1 MFAHYAFFGSH
12 SEAIGTALLLM
23 FLYGLSAIPF
33 SYLVSFLFQKGNTG
47 YSFVLGFCSIVGVG
61 LCTILKAFQ
70 NDITVRDKINK
81 ALWAFRIFPT
91 FSLASGFSNLYGT
104 AFDNAL
110 CESIPADQ
118 LQMYCQLTPTG
129 QKRVL
134 DKCCTN
140 LCKDDCLKYVY
151 PITWEPNTCGYD
163 VFFLSIDAI
172 IYISLLLMLETKI
185 MAAMWDVIKLQFQ
198 KSKKTDIQQI
208 VQENTIEDSD
218 VLAEETRIKNLTE
231 AHPGSAG
238 EALVVSDLTK
248 VFKNFYAVNH
258 LTFGIHQEECFG
270 LLGVNGA
277 GKTTTFR
284 MLTGDCKPDKGNALI
299 HSDSLRTNLRKFQS
313 YLGYCPQFDA
323 LIDRLTGREMLELFA
338 QLRGLTGPNLQER
351 VNKMIKMTDLT
362 KHADKQTQFYS
373 GGNKRKLSVAMA
385 LIGCPPLILL
395 DEPTAGVD
403 PVSRRKI
410 WNILSQARNNTG
422 AAVLLTTHSMEESE
436 ALCNRLA
443 IMVNGRFQCLG
454 SIQQLKSKY
463 GQGYT
468 LIIKMKREDQNE
480 PVRMNAIK
488 AHIQSHLMGANL
500 KDDHQGMLQY
510 HIVNPQITLSYLF
523 KFMSSMKIQFEL
535 EDYLISDTSLEQ
547 IFLAFARTQRET
559 T

>member
-1 MFAHYAFFGSH
+1 MVA
-12 SEAIGTALLLM
+12 
-23 FLYGLSAIPF
+23 
-33 SYLVSFLFQKGNTG
+33 V
-47 YSFVLGFCSIVGVG
+47 
-61 LCTILKAFQ
+61 
-70 NDITVRDKINK
+70 
-81 ALWAFRIFPT
+81 
-91 FSLASGFSNLYGT
+91 
-104 AFDNAL
+104 
-110 CESIPADQ
+110 
-118 LQMYCQLTPTG
+118 
-129 QKRVL
+129 
-134 DKCCTN
+134 
-140 LCKDDCLKYVY
+140 
-151 PITWEPNTCGYD
+151 
-163 VFFLSIDAI
+163 
-172 IYISLLLMLETKI
+172 
-185 MAAMWDVIKLQFQ
+185 WDVIKLQFQ
-198 KSKKTDIQQI
+198 KSRKTDIQQI
-208 VQENTIEDSD
+208 IQENTIEDSD
-218 VLAEETRIKNLTE
+218 VLAEEARIKNLTE
-231 AHPGSAG
+231 AHPGAVG

-248 VFKNFYAVNH
+248 MYKNFYAVNH
-258 LTFGIHQEECFG
+258 LTFGIHEEECFG

-299 HSDSLRTNLRKFQS
+299 HNDSLRTNLRK
-313 YLGYCPQFDA
+313 
-323 LIDRLTGREMLELFA
+323 INRLSSTVEV
-338 QLRGLTGPNLQER
+338 T
-351 VNKMIKMTDLT
+351 
-362 KHADKQTQFYS
+362 
-373 GGNKRKLSVAMA
+373 KRKLSVAMA

-480 PVRMNAIK
+480 PARMNAIK
-488 AHIQSHLMGANL
+488 AHIQSHLIGANL

-510 HIVNPQITLSYLF
+510 HIENPQITLSYLF
-523 KFMSSMKIQFEL
+523 KFMSSMKVQFEL

-547 IFLAFARTQRET
+547 IFLAFARAQRET